1 VEAGILT
8 RGHRR
13 FKRIG
18 ARRVA
23 VAAVDGGIEVWA
35 VLMDFCVDCLRL
47 EAP

>member
-1 VEAGILT
+1 VDRRILT
-8 RGHRR
+8 RRHRR

-23 VAAVDGGIEVWA
+23 AGTVDADVEVWA
-35 VLMDFCVDCLRL
+35 VFIDYRIDSLRL